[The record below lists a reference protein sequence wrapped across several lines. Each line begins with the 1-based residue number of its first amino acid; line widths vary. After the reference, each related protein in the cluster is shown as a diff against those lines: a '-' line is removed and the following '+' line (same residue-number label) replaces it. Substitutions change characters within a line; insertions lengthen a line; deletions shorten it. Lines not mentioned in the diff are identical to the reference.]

1 MTMCSL
7 RNTRPD
13 ERFPLSSHPF
23 ANTRNGGAAT
33 CQHPTLSQTARNG
46 GAATCQHP
54 TLSQTARN
62 GGAAPCQHPTLSQTA
77 RNGGA
82 AGEGTLKLLQ
92 FEGNDVAIGLA
103 AGLVVDFDEAVGPG
117 AGELIGAKNDEG
129 FVVIGAEGHLFLSGF
144 DG

>member
-1 MTMCSL
+1 MSVFHSL
-7 RNTRPD
+7 T
-13 ERFPLSSHPF
+13 SHPF
-23 ANTRNGGAAT
+23 AKLREMVGQPRVNIPPFRKLREMVGQPRVNIPPFRQST
-33 CQHPTLSQTARNG
+33 
-46 GAATCQHP
+46 
-54 TLSQTARN
+54 
-62 GGAAPCQHPTLSQTA
+62 